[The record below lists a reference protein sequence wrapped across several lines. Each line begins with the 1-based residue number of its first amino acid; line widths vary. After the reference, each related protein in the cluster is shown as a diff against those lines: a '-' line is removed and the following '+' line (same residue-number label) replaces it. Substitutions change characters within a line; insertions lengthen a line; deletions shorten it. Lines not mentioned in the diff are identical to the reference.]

1 MIGSK
6 GRLCSKNRNGPDL
19 AVCLCGYWSMALIDR
34 QLERIRRMGFI
45 VALKK
50 APFLDGHYL
59 EEKIASRL
67 DPQHEWHG

>member
-34 QLERIRRMGFI
+34 QLERIRRMEFI

-50 APFLDGHYL
+50 APFLDGH
-59 EEKIASRL
+59 
-67 DPQHEWHG
+67 

>member
-1 MIGSK
+1 
-6 GRLCSKNRNGPDL
+6 
-19 AVCLCGYWSMALIDR
+19 MALIDR

-59 EEKIASRL
+59 GIMSLQQPRDEL
-67 DPQHEWHG
+67 